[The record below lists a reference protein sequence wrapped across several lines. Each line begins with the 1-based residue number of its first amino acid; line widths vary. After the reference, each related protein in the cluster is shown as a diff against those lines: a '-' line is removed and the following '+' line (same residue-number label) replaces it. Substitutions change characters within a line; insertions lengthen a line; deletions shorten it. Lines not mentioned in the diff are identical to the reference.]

1 MRKSRRMIEK
11 HSYNYPTFWQRL
23 ILVSG
28 ILLSGETL
36 ACIIPSQ
43 IAHAEINCIAG
54 NGGPGGVANGGQNGA
69 IGGVG
74 GDCVIGGNKVFAP
87 GGFNQNNGTQ
97 GTSQANG
104 GGNVVP

>member
-1 MRKSRRMIEK
+1 MIAEK
-11 HSYNYPTFWQRL
+11 KCHGYPTFWQRL
-23 ILVSG
+23 MLVSAILFAGEILVG
-28 ILLSGETL
+28 IV
-36 ACIIPSQ
+36 PSQ
-43 IAHAEINCIAG
+43 TAHAEINCVAG
-54 NGGPGGVANGGQNGA
+54 PGGPGGIAYGGQNGA

-97 GTSQANG
+97 GTSQSNG